1 MCPYVHFLMRCYVN
15 RFNAVCEVNCLY
27 DFMGQGT
34 LCFADVKLNANMLL
48 HGSILLYVCLR
59 VPSLKIKIVPLTFNV
74 SYTADYRYMSCF
86 STEIFPYLSKEL
98 TEI

>member
-15 RFNAVCEVNCLY
+15 RFNAVCEVNCLC

-48 HGSILLYVCLR
+48 HGSILPYVCLR

-74 SYTADYRYMSCF
+74 IQLTIAICPA
-86 STEIFPYLSKEL
+86 FPQKFFL
-98 TEI
+98 TFQNS